1 MKALRS
7 HAARLYTRALMANDS
22 SRQQIH
28 FLDALRALAAWL
40 VVWDHLVCVW
50 PASNGIAVPIADWVE
65 ANVNQPLGIIQSF
78 GWFGVCLFFLISG
91 FVITHVSLRED
102 AVAFAIKRVFR
113 IYPMLIVAVLLSLL
127 LNPAARAQATPE
139 SLLTNVLLVNY
150 WMHPQVVLVGVA
162 WTLVIEVLFYAL
174 ILATYPLA
182 RRPMLRVAA
191 LLAFV
196 GAAIAAARS
205 FGAAFFLFAASAA
218 YVPFLIAG
226 QIVYLLLYRR
236 SLSSRAAITLAAL
249 TYAVLLMGLRAIHS
263 AFLPLENSYLTSFAW
278 ALAVFL
284 MAWHLGDRLR
294 PGRAVQWLATTSYSV
309 YLLHGIV
316 GFFML
321 EWLTP
326 RLGYGMALALA
337 IAAIGG
343 AVLLVHYGIERPT
356 LAMGHRLAARA
367 SPG

>member
-1 MKALRS
+1 
-7 HAARLYTRALMANDS
+7 MANDS

-127 LNPAARAQATPE
+127 LNPAARAQATSE
-139 SLLTNVLLVNY
+139 SLLTNILLVNY

-174 ILATYPLA
+174 ILVTYPLA

-196 GAAIAAARS
+196 GAAIAAARG

-218 YVPFLIAG
+218 YVPYLIAG
-226 QIVYLLLYRR
+226 QILYLLLYRR
-236 SLSSRAAITLAAL
+236 SLSLGAAIALAAL